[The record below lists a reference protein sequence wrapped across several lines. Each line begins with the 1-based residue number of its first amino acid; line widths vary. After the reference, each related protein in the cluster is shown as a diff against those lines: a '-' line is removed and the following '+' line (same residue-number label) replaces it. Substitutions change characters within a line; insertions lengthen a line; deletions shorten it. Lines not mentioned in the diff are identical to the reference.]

1 MEATLNLNNYTD
13 KEILDLFGISEQDCK
28 NKNKIK
34 DQYNTI
40 VENIKTQNEFTPD
53 FKRDLIEFLTK
64 ALDRMIEGLKQDYK
78 LAESSFTPNLEK
90 SETFNNEH
98 QVIKKN
104 NKKSLTSLIN
114 PIRTDR
120 IGKLLNINT
129 VFRDNYYNTRSS
141 DFTFNLPAP
150 INNVIGVSLET
161 AEIENTY
168 YAFNALN
175 RTNEIVVEIYN
186 VESANGQPLTAEDG
200 ANSLITQNKKK
211 IITIKEGNYTG
222 ESLADYLNLSVFSH
236 GELARIACK
245 YDSSTRKFSFFKDN
259 RDADDG
265 GLPDTNTIWYRFN
278 LDFRL
283 AENPDRPIQLNM
295 GWILG
300 YRQQYYDWDTDFTD
314 SSGVSYNK
322 QEGYNP
328 EATYDTLGSK
338 YYILSVDDFNK
349 NYSNTLTSPFQES
362 MFNDQN
368 AIAKIP
374 NNPNLQQLDDI
385 FYQSRRE
392 YFGPVNIKKMHI
404 KLLDELGRVVNL
416 NNNDYS
422 FSIVIEQLYDAHAN
436 KIFN

>member
-1 MEATLNLNNYTD
+1 MNFDLDIDNYSKDDYMDIFNLDKSMNPSKETVEKNYKNLLNNIEEENLDQDEKKKIKVFLTDCRNNLINLLKKD
-13 KEILDLFGISEQDCK
+13 KE
-28 NKNKIK
+28 
-34 DQYNTI
+34 QY
-40 VENIKTQNEFTPD
+40 K
-53 FKRDLIEFLTK
+53 LIESDFIPD
-64 ALDRMIEGLKQDYK
+64 LDH
-78 LAESSFTPNLEK
+78 
-90 SETFNNEH
+90 SETFQN
-98 QVIKKN
+98 N
-104 NKKSLTSLIN
+104 NKFLIKRNRSADKYHTNKIN
-114 PIRTDR
+114 PIAKQTKTQL
-120 IGKLLNINT
+120 ININT
-129 VFRDNYYNTRSS
+129 KFRKSYYDTNATDFVIDLPEEFKNVISLTVQSVQIPNSNYTYSS
-141 DFTFNLPAP
+141 DL
-150 INNVIGVSLET
+150 G
-161 AEIENTY
+161 
-168 YAFNALN
+168 
-175 RTNEIVVEIYN
+175 TNEFSVELYDIDTTG
-186 VESANGQPLTAEDG
+186 VPVIIAG
-200 ANSLITQNKKK
+200 TQDKK
-211 IITIKEGNYTG
+211 IIKITNGIYNGNML
-222 ESLADYLNLSVFSH
+222 EDYLNTYVFTDMS
-236 GELARIACK
+236 LNRIACS
-245 YDSSTRKFSFFKDN
+245 YDDITRKFRFF
-259 RDADDG
+259 RDYRDISG
-265 GLPDTNTIWYRFN
+265 GGQPQVAGKRFAFN

-283 AENPDRPIQLNM
+283 SEDQNRPIQLNM

-314 SSGVSYNK
+314 SSGVSFNK

-338 YYILSVDDFNK
+338 YYILSIDDFNK

>member
-1 MEATLNLNNYTD
+1 MPEEFKNVISLTVQSVQIPNSNYTYSS
-13 KEILDLFGISEQDCK
+13 DLG
-28 NKNKIK
+28 
-34 DQYNTI
+34 T
-40 VENIKTQNEFTPD
+40 NEFSVELYDIDTTGPT
-53 FKRDLIEFLTK
+53 IIAGT
-64 ALDRMIEGLKQDYK
+64 QD
-78 LAESSFTPNLEK
+78 
-90 SETFNNEH
+90 
-98 QVIKKN
+98 
-104 NKKSLTSLIN
+104 
-114 PIRTDR
+114 
-120 IGKLLNINT
+120 
-129 VFRDNYYNTRSS
+129 
-141 DFTFNLPAP
+141 
-150 INNVIGVSLET
+150 
-161 AEIENTY
+161 
-168 YAFNALN
+168 
-175 RTNEIVVEIYN
+175 
-186 VESANGQPLTAEDG
+186 
-200 ANSLITQNKKK
+200 KK
-211 IITIKEGNYTG
+211 IIKITNGIYNGNML
-222 ESLADYLNLSVFSH
+222 EDYLNTYVFTDMS
-236 GELARIACK
+236 LNRIACS
-245 YDSSTRKFSFFKDN
+245 YDDITRKFRFF
-259 RDADDG
+259 RDYRDISG
-265 GLPDTNTIWYRFN
+265 GGQPQVGGKRFAFN

-283 AENPDRPIQLNM
+283 SEDPNRPIQLNM

-338 YYILSVDDFNK
+338 YYILSIDDFNK

-404 KLLDELGRVVNL
+404 KLLDELGRIVNL
-416 NNNDYS
+416 NNNDFS